1 MVSFVVGA
9 VMSLI
14 LGMIMRGFFL
24 YSSQMSTVRYLLSEI
39 DFGVCF

>member
-14 LGMIMRGFFL
+14 LGMIMCGFFF
-24 YSSQMSTVRYLLSEI
+24 YSTQMSTVRDLLSEI
-39 DFGVCF
+39 GLGVFF